1 MAEEYTE
8 QFFQALREGVA
19 RSAEVMV
26 PIVVEL
32 TRPASVV
39 DVGCGAGGWLA
50 AFARHG
56 VRDYLGIDGYAPEE
70 LLEIPRDRFLAA
82 DLTRP
87 LALDRTFDLAISL
100 EVAEHLAG
108 SAARTFVESLTRL
121 APVVM
126 FSAAVP
132 GQGGTGHR
140 NEQWPRYWAD
150 LFADLGFDALDVVRP
165 RVWDDERIEPW
176 YAQNTVLYA
185 ARRPDGRRRDLD
197 LRPGVTSGA
206 PLALVH
212 PRLFAERDGALAQSR
227 QACASATAELREA
240 HTALATAREQHRAEA
255 ERLDREIR
263 RLRVRADPRNMSLRA
278 YARALPHVVG
288 GALRRAVRRIGH
300 GQA

>member
-8 QFFQALREGVA
+8 QFFQALREGVTS
-19 RSAEVMV
+19 SAEVMV
-26 PIVVEL
+26 PIVVEM

-87 LALDRTFDLAISL
+87 LVLDRTFDLAISL
-100 EVAEHLAG
+100 EVAEHLVE

-150 LFADLGFDALDVVRP
+150 LFAELGFDALDVMRP

-176 YAQNTVLYA
+176 YVQNTILYA
-185 ARRPDGRRRDLD
+185 ARRPQGRGRDLD
-197 LRPGVTSGA
+197 PRPGGTSGA
-206 PLALVH
+206 PLALIH

-227 QACASATAELREA
+227 QACATATAELQEA

-263 RLRVRADPRNMSLRA
+263 RLRVRADPRNMSLRG
-278 YARALPHVVG
+278 YARAFPHVVG
-288 GALRRAVRRIGH
+288 GALRRAVRRI
-300 GQA
+300 

>member
-19 RSAEVMV
+19 HSAEVMV
-26 PIVVEL
+26 PIVLEMV
-32 TRPASVV
+32 RPASVV
-39 DVGCGAGGWLA
+39 DVGCGTGGWLA
-50 AFARHG
+50 TFARHG
-56 VRDYLGIDGYAPEE
+56 VPDYLGIDGYAPEG
-70 LLEIPRDRFLAA
+70 LLEIPRERFLAA

-87 LALDRTFDLAISL
+87 LELDRAFDLALSL
-100 EVAEHLAG
+100 EVAEHLVE

-132 GQGGTGHR
+132 GQGGTGHL

-150 LFADLGFDALDVVRP
+150 LFAELGFDALDVMRP

-185 ARRPDGRRRDLD
+185 ARRPEGRRPDLD
-197 LRPGVTSGA
+197 ARPGVTSGA
-206 PLALVH
+206 PLALIH

-227 QACASATAELREA
+227 QAHAHATAELQAAR
-240 HTALATAREQHRAEA
+240 TALATARDQHHAEA

-263 RLRVRADPRNMSLRA
+263 RLRFRAEPRNMSLRA

-288 GALRRAVRRIGH
+288 GALRRAVRRI
-300 GQA
+300 